1 MVPRVASRVGDHSE
15 LGPAECVGDQS
26 ETRKRED
33 RFRSQDTPRPNGHRC
48 RANSEDRSRAL
59 AKYKCLRFGGCEG
72 QLREALENPDA
83 SLVIARAPLRAAIA
97 PQRSDLHSRGR
108 GVEDEEGGVGG
119 QKFAESRHFCA
130 TKRRA
135 ATARKRAESVI
146 DRHSSQPTVDN
157 SLTQNQPANFAV
169 NVQLNNVSPTRK
181 SLVVTLDPSEV
192 DAEHQAVVGE
202 ISKVARIPGFR
213 AGKAPAAM
221 VAKRFSKEIGD
232 DFKQK
237 VIAKAYRAGLEKE
250 KLDVINVV
258 NVEEGPIA
266 TGTPASVTI
275 TLDVRP
281 EFELPDYE
289 NLTTEIA
296 PTEVTDAEVEKVI
309 EGLRSERA
317 DFKPAD
323 RAAQKG
329 DYVKLAYEGKID
341 GQPITDLAPDKQLY
355 GKVPQTWE
363 EVEGANEGVIPGLGK
378 QLAGLKTGEKKDVT
392 IAFPAEFPAVP
403 ALAGK
408 SAVYTVEAQEI
419 RERVLPELNEE
430 FFKSQQVDDLAG
442 LQSQVRNNL
451 KMQKEHQ
458 NRSAQRRQVTEQLA
472 GKVDFP
478 VPDSLVEAETQSV
491 LRQFIEENMRRGVP
505 QEQFEKDKKELF
517 EGAKKAAAGRV
528 KMQLVLAKIA
538 EKEKVEVTNDDLN
551 NYLYREAMRSGQ
563 KPDKLAKSLAGDR
576 DQLRSVQQSIIF
588 DKAVDFLVS
597 KAKVSTVQ
605 PKA

>member
-1 MVPRVASRVGDHSE
+1 M
-15 LGPAECVGDQS
+15 
-26 ETRKRED
+26 
-33 RFRSQDTPRPNGHRC
+33 
-48 RANSEDRSRAL
+48 
-59 AKYKCLRFGGCEG
+59 
-72 QLREALENPDA
+72 
-83 SLVIARAPLRAAIA
+83 
-97 PQRSDLHSRGR
+97 
-108 GVEDEEGGVGG
+108 
-119 QKFAESRHFCA
+119 
-130 TKRRA
+130 
-135 ATARKRAESVI
+135 
-146 DRHSSQPTVDN
+146 
-157 SLTQNQPANFAV
+157 

-181 SLVVTLDPSEV
+181 SLVITLDPSEV

-202 ISKVARIPGFR
+202 ISKVARLPGFR
-213 AGKAPAAM
+213 PGKAPAAM
-221 VAKRFSKEIGD
+221 VAKRFGKEIAD

-237 VIAKAYRAGLEKE
+237 VIAKAYRSGLEQQ
-250 KLDVINVV
+250 KLDVINIV
-258 NVEEGPIA
+258 NVEEGTIELGA
-266 TGTPASVTI
+266 PANVTI

-289 NLTTEIA
+289 NLPTEI
-296 PTEVTDAEVEKVI
+296 TTTDVTDAEVDTVI
-309 EGLRSERA
+309 QGLRSERA
-317 DFKPAD
+317 DFKPAE
-323 RAAQKG
+323 RPAQKG

-341 GQPITDLAPDKQLY
+341 GQAITDLAPEKQLY

-378 QLAGLKTGEKKDVT
+378 QLAGVKAGDKKDITVT
-392 IAFPAEFPAVP
+392 FPAEFPAVP

-408 SAVYTVEAQEI
+408 TAVYTVDVQEI

-430 FFKSQQVDDLAG
+430 FFKSQQADDLAG
-442 LQSQVRNNL
+442 LQTQVRSNL
-451 KMQKEHQ
+451 KLQKEHQ
-458 NRSAQRRQVTEQLA
+458 NRVAQRRQVTEQLA
-472 GKVDFP
+472 AKVDFP

-528 KMQLVLAKIA
+528 KMQLILAKIA

-551 NYLYREAMRSGQ
+551 SFLYRESMRSGQ
-563 KPDKLAKSLAGDR
+563 KADKLAKTLAGDR